1 MGNYFLPPDH
11 KSWTQER
18 KSFRSD
24 TRLINPTKIKTK
36 YFKTQRIFLKIKYS
50 SVVLITLKEAA
61 FLRCNSPGC
70 MLFVSWWS
78 IKQEDENTIDLH
90 SATLDSFFIVYFG
103 ELTRRDSSA
112 ATKMS
117 TRDTFILLQPQW
129 LHPSL
134 SKLWHQGVHFTLY
147 WRSADADGNATAHMH
162 LFITWSCIYISQEM
176 SVSLFERW
184 FPRGV
189 SHRNKQSR
197 QQWGCSGPIWQPGG
211 SFMSPVRR
219 EMASWATSTRPHWS
233 CCQSSSRTTTAAYH
247 DGESCEDGSVCRCVW
262 GTHTHTHTHTHTSV
276 SYEKQ
281 RTGVKEDKWSWIH
294 LWENPPSRNTQ
305 RRFS

>member
-1 MGNYFLPPDH
+1 MKIPSTCIL
-11 KSWTQER
+11 
-18 KSFRSD
+18 
-24 TRLINPTKIKTK
+24 RLST
-36 YFKTQRIFLKIKYS
+36 
-50 SVVLITLKEAA
+50 
-61 FLRCNSPGC
+61 
-70 MLFVSWWS
+70 
-78 IKQEDENTIDLH
+78 
-90 SATLDSFFIVYFG
+90 FFIVYFG

-147 WRSADADGNATAHMH
+147 WRSADANGNATAHMH

-233 CCQSSSRTTTAAYH
+233 CCQSSSRTTTAAYL
-247 DGESCEDGSVCRCVW
+247 DRESCEDGSVCRCVW
-262 GTHTHTHTHTHTSV
+262 GTHTHTHTHTHTPLWVMRSSV
-276 SYEKQ
+276 QVWRKTSEAESTSEKTHRAETHRGGSV
-281 RTGVKEDKWSWIH
+281 RTWEGNKRGRRSAQWRFLMFSSHINTNQSIRNKALMETLHCTSLQISWLEGGNH
-294 LWENPPSRNTQ
+294 
-305 RRFS
+305 